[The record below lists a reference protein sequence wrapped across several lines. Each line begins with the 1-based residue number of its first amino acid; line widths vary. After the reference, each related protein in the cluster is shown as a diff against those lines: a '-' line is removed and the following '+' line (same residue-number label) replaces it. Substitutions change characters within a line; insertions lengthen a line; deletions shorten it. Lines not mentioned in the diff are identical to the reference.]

1 MTKAKTLIVTFIR
14 KLYSYIITKYEIRI
28 DQNILWMEVPTIC
41 KSRKDKDEI
50 ILTAIEHLEQ
60 TIKIN
65 KL

>member
-1 MTKAKTLIVTFIR
+1 
-14 KLYSYIITKYEIRI
+14 
-28 DQNILWMEVPTIC
+28 MEVPTIC